1 MKSKKHIV
9 NILVLATRI
18 CLFLAFVSGM
28 IVSFVIVDEYFIIYP
43 IGFFV
48 LSTIFYIARRMI
60 EANIK

>member
-18 CLFLAFVSGM
+18 CLFIAIMLLM
-28 IVSFVIVDEYFIIYP
+28 IFSIVIVDLDFIIYP

-48 LSTIFYIARRMI
+48 LSAISYIARRMI
-60 EANIK
+60 EANTK